1 MSDTTGTG
9 PLIRLILRRDR
20 IRLPLWIIGIT
31 AVNAASAAAVK
42 GTYNTSAEIAAYGPT
57 AGDSAAGRIT
67 SGRQAA
73 LDTIGGIV
81 ANETTLIATV
91 GVTLMVLFLV
101 VRHTRAEEESG
112 AFELVR
118 SGVVGRHAQ
127 TLAVVAVAIAASV
140 LIGLL
145 HTVAFI
151 GLGFDLTG
159 SVAFGAEIAVL
170 GVLFTG
176 IAAAAAQVT
185 ESARGALGI
194 GGAILGVTYVLR
206 GVGAVGDNAL
216 YWLSP
221 FGWAQTVDAFGDER
235 WWLLG
240 VVLLAATACC
250 ALAAGLTT
258 RRDAGAGLLA
268 TRPGPAR
275 AGTHL
280 GSPAGLA
287 LRTQRGLI
295 IGWAIGICALAAV
308 YGSVIP
314 EVPKMLESNPDIAK
328 AIGLDASDSGALI
341 DGFLGYINLTLGVIA
356 AVFGVSSALRL
367 RQEEESGRLEALLA
381 TPLQRDRWALGSFA
395 VTVAGVLLMGLAMGL
410 GMVLG
415 YVAVSGDGS
424 RTSRLMLGP
433 LAQVPAMLL
442 VAAVTF
448 LLVTWV
454 PRWSMLAWL
463 FVVWVVLEAYLGETL
478 KLPDAVRSFSPFHYL
493 PVYPT
498 HRWTLGPS
506 MVLTGLALACVG
518 LGAGRLRRRDLG

>member
-240 VVLLAATACC
+240 
-250 ALAAGLTT
+250 
-258 RRDAGAGLLA
+258 
-268 TRPGPAR
+268 
-275 AGTHL
+275 
-280 GSPAGLA
+280 
-287 LRTQRGLI
+287 LR
-295 IGWAIGICALAAV
+295 
-308 YGSVIP
+308 
-314 EVPKMLESNPDIAK
+314 
-328 AIGLDASDSGALI
+328 
-341 DGFLGYINLTLGVIA
+341 
-356 AVFGVSSALRL
+356 
-367 RQEEESGRLEALLA
+367 GRLEL
-381 TPLQRDRWALGSFA
+381 
-395 VTVAGVLLMGLAMGL
+395 
-410 GMVLG
+410 VLG
-415 YVAVSGDGS
+415 EREHATKTLVGILDETDAASLPASPAQES
-424 RTSRLMLGP
+424 RSPWPTRPSRCSR
-433 LAQVPAMLL
+433 V
-442 VAAVTF
+442 
-448 LLVTWV
+448 
-454 PRWSMLAWL
+454 
-463 FVVWVVLEAYLGETL
+463 
-478 KLPDAVRSFSPFHYL
+478 
-493 PVYPT
+493 
-498 HRWTLGPS
+498 
-506 MVLTGLALACVG
+506 
-518 LGAGRLRRRDLG
+518 RRRRTWSKCRRR